1 MLRFAAVFLAVCI
14 ALPARAQSVQPP
26 AAATASPTLKNPA
39 PSKKAS
45 PSRQRTPAG
54 EGPCAVGV
62 IPLAGDRFEV
72 KKIGMTV
79 FGNEYKA
86 IPVDWGLEDLIV
98 ERVRAAV
105 GPGKVVRRITH
116 PKGALDAY
124 DPGGSPLWNRDEKS
138 AALLARYV
146 GHPRCERYVVITRS
160 GAQYVGN
167 QAING
172 VGVVNV
178 GSPMLS
184 KTYVHALV
192 YVDVHDGQSLAVLK
206 RGRASI
212 NGNDWLLGPPTRRLE
227 DFSWPDSPEAAMT
240 PNVRAAARSMLA
252 EVLDKT
258 LPGMMAP

>member
-1 MLRFAAVFLAVCI
+1 MLRLAVVLL
-14 ALPARAQSVQPP
+14 AFSVAHSAPAQPVPPP
-26 AAATASPTLKNPA
+26 AAATVKPPVKKPASPKET
-39 PSKKAS
+39 SAS
-45 PSRQRTPAG
+45 RSATPAG
-54 EGPCAVGV
+54 GPCVGV
-62 IPLAGDRFEV
+62 IPLVGDSFEV
-72 KKIGMTV
+72 KKIGLTV

-86 IPVDWGLEDLIV
+86 IPVDWGLKDLIV

-146 GHPRCERYVVITRS
+146 GQPRCERYVVVTRA

-172 VGVVNV
+172 IGVVNV
-178 GSPMLS
+178 GSPMLG

-192 YVDVHDGQSLAVLK
+192 YINVHDGQSLAVLK

-212 NGNDWLLGPPTRRLE
+212 NGNDFLLGPPTRRLE
-227 DFSWPDSPEAAMT
+227 DFSWPDSPEAVMT
-240 PNVRAAARSMLA
+240 PTVRAAAQSMLA